1 MFMNKENL
9 SLVYLMIENG
19 ITEKET
25 FHPVLEKCDKD
36 ILQYLSKINFKESP
50 HMELF
55 RYTTDERLDQIKEK
69 IKKAEE
75 HPEFVIQEVIKEKME
90 LFRNFLAKY
99 HIGFVKEAKLLSSG
113 YVQVELPCMITPS
126 FASEKAFSKQK
137 VFEMQ
142 LDFLKEN
149 GFILDYEKNHGNFL
163 VNCEQ
168 NLKAITKLLQNRGGK
183 HIQILTWEK
192 KVDKVTFIVSLADLD
207 KFNEEPISFE
217 LEETDLLNA
226 DEIAEANKT
235 IREIFTTISSLNFVG
250 DKMTNTCG
258 SLVES
263 YFSRLCEIF
272 NFNGTVRRNKT
283 AKFID
288 ERNKNIEIRELENS
302 VANALSPEKVMN
314 FFKAIEKNIS
324 DFTCENI
331 NFNPNHVYFDRYGFL
346 NLELSYIT
354 NPIFCMIDNA
364 MPEEKLKEAFET
376 NNGNQE
382 DENLYV
388 LDTYKNKKTIME
400 ILKSKYPSSNIRE
413 MNVSVR
419 DNEFFISKIIMHIDN
434 ISDVL

>member
-1 MFMNKENL
+1 MKKENL
-9 SLVYLMIENG
+9 STIYLMIENG
-19 ITEKET
+19 ITEKEQ
-25 FHPVLEKCDKD
+25 FHPVLENCDKD
-36 ILQYLSKINFKESP
+36 VLEYLSKIDYKESP
-50 HMELF
+50 HIELF
-55 RYTTDERLDQIKEK
+55 RYTTDERLDQIKAK
-69 IKKAEE
+69 IEKAEE
-75 HPEFVIQEVIKEKME
+75 HPEFVIQEVIKEKMDI
-90 LFRNFLAKY
+90 FRKFLAKY

-113 YVQVELPCMITPS
+113 FIQVELPCMIISS

-149 GFILDYEKNHGNFL
+149 GFVLNHEKNYGNFL

-168 NLKAITKLLQNRGGK
+168 NINAITKLLKDRGGK
-183 HIQILTWEK
+183 HIQISTWEK
-192 KVDKVTFIVSLADLD
+192 KVDKVIFIVSLADLD
-207 KFNEEPISFE
+207 NFNEEPINFE
-217 LEETDLLNA
+217 LEETNHLNA
-226 DEIAEANKT
+226 DEVAEANKM
-235 IREIFTTISSLNFVG
+235 IREIFGTVSTLNFVG
-250 DKMTNTCG
+250 DKMINTCG

-272 NFNGTVRRNKT
+272 NFNGTVRKNKT
-283 AKFID
+283 SKISD
-288 ERNKNIEIRELENS
+288 ERNKNIEIHNLENS
-302 VANALSPEKVMN
+302 VADYLSPEKVME
-314 FFKAIEKNIS
+314 FFKTIEKTIS
-324 DFTCENI
+324 NFTCEKI
-331 NFNPNHVYFDRYGFL
+331 AFNPNRIYFDRYGFL

-364 MPEEKLKEAFET
+364 MPEEKLKEVFET